1 MKTVIFVWT
10 QEVCNLISNDKDNFW
25 GIGDILRG
33 IIHTYQLCKQLNYEF
48 IVDIQLHPIS
58 QFLIN
63 TPHKYSDLILSK
75 KDNIHF
81 ISNTKDFILSNPS
94 DVIYFETN
102 NHFHEPL
109 TLDCKDYIKTLLTP
123 TPEFAVCLRDARDKI
138 PWPIYSILHY
148 RLGDPCMITHAT
160 VNFDTLLL
168 HIKKN
173 MTGSAVLL
181 SDSQKFKEYIK
192 KEVSPSP
199 FMFDTL
205 VGHVGF
211 SKHKH
216 NLRGTLIEFFICQS
230 AQNIRTYSVYQWL
243 SGFVKCIHDIYDI
256 PIIQI

>member
-33 IIHTYQLCKQLNYEF
+33 IIHTYQLCQTLKYEF

-58 QFLIN
+58 TFLIN
-63 TPHKYSDLILSK
+63 KPHKYSDLILSK

-81 ISNTKDFILSNPS
+81 ISNTKEFILSNPN

-102 NHFHEPL
+102 NHFHDPI
-109 TLDCKDYIKTLLTP
+109 TLDCKDFIKKLLTP
-123 TPEFAVCLRDARDKI
+123 TPDFSACLHDARATI
-138 PWPIYSILHY
+138 LWPTYSILHY
-148 RLGDPCMITHAT
+148 RLGDPCMITKAPI
-160 VNFDTLLL
+160 NFDSLLS

-173 MTGSAVLL
+173 MSDETVLL
-181 SDSQKFKEYIK
+181 SDSQKFKECVQ
-192 KEVSPSP
+192 KEISPSP
-199 FMFDTL
+199 FMFDTV

-211 SKHKH
+211 AKHK
-216 NLRGTLIEFFICQS
+216 NDLRGTLIEFFICQT
-230 AQNIRTYSVYQWL
+230 AKHIRTYSVYPWL
-243 SGFVKCIHDIYDI
+243 SGFVKCIHDIYDV